1 MTNTEILSYLDIPH
15 GYPRKRTDIFGR
27 STEDCP
33 EGICISILNDHLH
46 NLVDKQMDKY
56 EMARLMLTKNIS
68 INDLVI
74 KSGTKK
80 ANLNN
85 MLKGY
90 LPITDSV
97 KKVLNG

>member
-1 MTNTEILSYLDIPH
+1 M
-15 GYPRKRTDIFGR
+15 
-27 STEDCP
+27 
-33 EGICISILNDHLH
+33 LN
-46 NLVDKQMDKY
+46 KS
-56 EMARLMLTKNIS
+56 IS
-68 INDLVI
+68 INDLAI

-90 LPITDSV
+90 LPISDSV

>member
-1 MTNTEILSYLDIPH
+1 
-15 GYPRKRTDIFGR
+15 
-27 STEDCP
+27 
-33 EGICISILNDHLH
+33 
-46 NLVDKQMDKY
+46 MDKY

-90 LPITDSV
+90 LPISDSV
-97 KKVLNG
+97 RKVLNG